1 VGVKRVHV
9 EEHDE
14 RLEFHPLEN
23 RGRGGYQ
30 GMGRLDPLTAPGDDA
45 EEIGLQLLA
54 ALKIAIAKEKG
65 KN

>member
-1 VGVKRVHV
+1 
-9 EEHDE
+9 
-14 RLEFHPLEN
+14 
-23 RGRGGYQ
+23 
-30 GMGRLDPLTAPGDDA
+30 MGRLDPLTAPGDDA